1 MSEFCAETRERM
13 FPQMTQNAYHVPV
26 CNHPLRAVVR
36 VPGSKSI
43 TNRALPM
50 AALALG
56 ESHLSGALFSDDS
69 RYFIDCL
76 RRLGYTVETDEQRA
90 AVTVHGAGARPL
102 VHPGGLDLFVGNSG
116 TTARFMT
123 AFVSLGQGRYRV
135 DGVTRMRERPMAAMV
150 TALSHMGVDARDE
163 MGTGCPPLVVEASGL
178 PGGEVVVSGK
188 DSSQFVSGLLIA
200 APYAR
205 STVQLE
211 VQGELVSKP
220 YVDMT
225 VAMMRQFGAH
235 VDASG
240 QRYTVHTE
248 PYQARDYAIE
258 PDASGASYFLAA
270 AAVCGGTVKI
280 VGLSDHSLQGD
291 AGFAKVL
298 ERMGCR
304 IRYKT
309 GEMELTGPSEGL
321 RGIDVDLFTMSDMAP
336 TLAAIAPLAKEPVTI
351 RNVANIRLK
360 ETDRIH
366 ACVTEL
372 RRFGVT
378 VSDFEDGLRIEP
390 CASLQSGVSVHT
402 YDDHRIAMA
411 FSILG
416 LRVPG
421 TIIEDPGCTAK
432 TYPEF
437 FGNLEQAMRK

>member
-1 MSEFCAETRERM
+1 MI
-13 FPQMTQNAYHVPV
+13 YHVPV

-56 ESHLSGALFSDDS
+56 ESHLDGALFSDDS

-76 RRLGYTVETDEQRA
+76 RRLGYTVETADEQA
-90 AVTVHGAGARPL
+90 AVTVLGAGVAPL
-102 VHPGGLDLFVGNSG
+102 VHSGGLDLFVGNSG
-116 TTARFMT
+116 TTARFIT
-123 AFVSLGQGRYRV
+123 AFVSLGKGRYRV
-135 DGVTRMRERPMAAMV
+135 DGVRRMRERPMAALV
-150 TALSHMGVDARDE
+150 RALSQMGVDARDE
-163 MGTGCPPLVVEASGL
+163 MGTGCPPLVVEAAGL
-178 PGGEVVVSGK
+178 GGGEVVVSGR

-205 STVQLE
+205 SPVHLDVQD
-211 VQGELVSKP
+211 ELVSKP

-225 VAMMRQFGAH
+225 VAMMRQFGAQ
-235 VDASG
+235 VDVDG
-240 QRYTVHTE
+240 QHYTVHTE
-248 PYQARDYAIE
+248 PYQARDYKIE

-270 AAVCGGTVKI
+270 AAVCGGTVEI
-280 VGLSDHSLQGD
+280 TGLSGDSLQGD
-291 AGFAKVL
+291 AGFAQVL

-304 IRYKT
+304 VRYNA
-309 GEMELTGPSEGL
+309 GSIELTGPSEGL
-321 RGIDVDLFTMSDMAP
+321 GGIDVDLFAMSDMAP

-360 ETDRIH
+360 ETDRIR
-366 ACVTEL
+366 ACATEL

-378 VSDFEDGLRIEP
+378 VTEFADGLRIEP
-390 CASLQSGVSVHT
+390 CASLRSGVSVRT

-416 LRVPG
+416 LRAPG

-432 TYPEF
+432 TYPGF
-437 FGNLEQAMRK
+437 FASLEQAVGN